1 MKASAFGMSAFT
13 VFAYTLDKKGR
24 VFEEIVWGEYNDL
37 NEARRAIYP
46 YRNVKELKF
55 QIV

>member
-1 MKASAFGMSAFT
+1 MKASTFGMTFT

-24 VFEEIVWGEYNDL
+24 VIEEVVWGEYNDL
-37 NEARRAIYP
+37 NEARRAIHP